1 MKLLQSLWLG
11 EAGWRDVSG
20 DLSAKDAQLLLVFGL
35 RQHLEQLTSIDVIRE
50 RYPLA
55 DLVFASTSGNM
66 LGQSVED
73 TGLVCTAVQMEKSRI
88 RCASESLT
96 EENDFD
102 QLCGSLVEKL
112 SAADLRHVFLLSDGS
127 RINGS
132 KLSENFNRLLPSH
145 VTLSGG
151 LAGDGTDFIKTLVGL
166 NAVPES
172 GVVVAIGF
180 YGAELQLHFGSEG
193 GWASFG
199 PERLVTRSEDN
210 VLYELD
216 GQVALTLYKTYL
228 GAQASTLP
236 AGALRFPLFVKT
248 PTEASPVVRTI
259 LSIDEETGS
268 MTFAGDIP
276 LNSQVRFMHAS
287 YEDLIDGAQ
296 TAATSANK
304 GSARLALCVSC
315 VGRRIVLGQRTEEE
329 LEEVQNVLGQETM
342 LAGFYSYGELA
353 PTGHANSSQ
362 LHNQTM
368 TITSISES

>member
-1 MKLLQSLWLG
+1 
-11 EAGWRDVSG
+11 VSG
-20 DLSAKDAQLLLVFGL
+20 DLSTQDAQLLLVFGL
-35 RQHLEQLTSIDVIRE
+35 RQHLEQLTSLESIRE
-50 RYPLA
+50 RYPQA

-66 LGQSVED
+66 LGQSLDD
-73 TGLVCTAVQMEKSRI
+73 TGLVCTAVHMEKSHI
-88 RCASESLT
+88 RCASEILS
-96 EENDFD
+96 EDSDFD
-102 QLCGSLVEKL
+102 QLCASLVDKL
-112 SAADLRHVFLLSDGS
+112 SAPDLRHIFLLSDGS
-127 RINGS
+127 RVNGS
-132 KLSENFNRLLPSH
+132 KLSENFNRLLPSN

-166 NAVPES
+166 NTLPQT
-172 GVVVAIGF
+172 GVIVAIGF
-180 YGAELQLHFGSEG
+180 YGADIQLHFGSEG
-193 GWASFG
+193 GWTSFG
-199 PERLVTRSEDN
+199 PERLVTQSENN

-236 AGALRFPLFVKT
+236 AGALRFPLYVKT

-287 YEDLIDGAQ
+287 YEDLIDGAL
-296 TAATSANK
+296 TAANSANS
-304 GSARLALCVSC
+304 GGARLALCVSC

-329 LEEVQNVLGQETM
+329 LEEVQNVLGQQTM

-353 PTGHANSSQ
+353 PTGHENTSQ

-368 TITSISES
+368 TITSIAES

>member
-1 MKLLQSLWLG
+1 MKLLQSVWSG
-11 EAGWRDVSG
+11 QQGWRDISG
-20 DLSAKDAQLLLVFGL
+20 DLSAADAQLVLVFGL
-35 RQHLEQLTSIDVIRE
+35 RQQLEQLTDLDSLRQ
-50 RYPLA
+50 RYPKA

-66 LGQSVED
+66 SGQIVDD

-88 RCASESLT
+88 RCAAVELSGES
-96 EENDFD
+96 DFD
-102 QLCGSLVEKL
+102 QLCAQLVAQL
-112 SAADLRHVFLLSDGS
+112 AAEDLRHVFVLSDGS
-127 RINGS
+127 QVNGS
-132 KLSENFNRLLPSH
+132 KLSENFNRLLPRD

-151 LAGDGTDFIKTLVGL
+151 LAGDGTNFIKTLVGL
-166 NAVPES
+166 NRLPES
-172 GVVVAIGF
+172 GVIAAIGF
-180 YGAELQLHFGSEG
+180 YGASIQLHFGSEG
-193 GWASFG
+193 GWTSFG
-199 PERLVTRSEDN
+199 PERLVTRSESN

-228 GAQASTLP
+228 GEQASTLP

-259 LSIDEETGS
+259 LSVNEEDGS

-276 LNSQVRFMHAS
+276 LNSRVRLMHAS

-296 TAATSANK
+296 SAAGTANSS
-304 GSARLALCVSC
+304 GARLALCVSC

-329 LEEVQNVLGQETM
+329 LEEVQNVLGEDTM

-353 PTGHANSSQ
+353 PTGQDSSSQ

-368 TITSISES
+368 TITSIAES